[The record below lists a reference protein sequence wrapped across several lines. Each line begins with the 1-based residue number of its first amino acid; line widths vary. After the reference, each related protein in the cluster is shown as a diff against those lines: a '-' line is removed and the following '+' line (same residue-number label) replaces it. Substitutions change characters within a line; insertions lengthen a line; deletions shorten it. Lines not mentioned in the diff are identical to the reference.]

1 MKKEEYDILKFKAVL
16 LIDSLFSLYIFT
28 IIVFTLIPLLS
39 NFNHTLKKEYQIIE
53 IKQMITSSINHYDK
67 KTISKGISLGDYYI
81 KLSSNTICGLHKK
94 TKIKSCVKY

>member
-1 MKKEEYDILKFKAVL
+1 
-16 LIDSLFSLYIFT
+16 
-28 IIVFTLIPLLS
+28 
-39 NFNHTLKKEYQIIE
+39 
-53 IKQMITSSINHYDK
+53 MITSSINHYDK